1 MDTVFTYNYK
11 KIDDFQGFRL
21 SLSDNSRW
29 ICCLF
34 KESLGKNGEKIT
46 LIDNFCETYT
56 LIIDLKGLI
65 TVDKGSVDTY
75 NKCIMLAVN
84 KQFLYKLPDIAIDVL
99 QTTSLPVGFE
109 VLSRI
114 AEAVHRKLQISK

>member
-1 MDTVFTYNYK
+1 MDRVFTYNYK
-11 KIDDFQGFRL
+11 KIEDVLEFRL
-21 SLSDNSRW
+21 SLSDNNRW

-34 KESLGKNGEKIT
+34 KESLGKNGEQIT

-56 LIIDLKGLI
+56 LLIDLKGLI
-65 TVDKGSVDTY
+65 TVDKGTVDTY
-75 NKCIMLAVN
+75 NKFIMLNVS
-84 KQFLYKLPDIAIDVL
+84 KHFLYKLPDIAIDVL

-109 VLSRI
+109 VLARI